1 MKKRKIAVA
10 AVAAVAAVT
19 LIVAGGYAMY
29 SNKDNID
36 FGEIKVESIPE
47 KGEGTTRVMSF
58 NVRCA
63 DDPEGSINNRSQLV
77 TAILDQ

>member
-1 MKKRKIAVA
+1 MKKRKIAIA

-19 LIVAGGYAMY
+19 LIVAGGYTMY

-47 KGEGTTRVMSF
+47 KGEGTT
-58 NVRCA
+58 
-63 DDPEGSINNRSQLV
+63 
-77 TAILDQ
+77 